1 MLQLLA
7 HIIKLLDFT
16 VREVELFLGSFNVRD
31 HVGLR
36 LVRFSQEALA
46 KLDLRLQVFNLAV
59 LVKDILLQLL
69 VFFLLSLQTIGEKK
83 RLLNSSLGGSRG
95 ACDGLDQGI
104 ADRIGSIVI
113 NSGISSHVHDS
124 LIELFLN
131 EFIVSKSLRSNS

>member
-1 MLQLLA
+1 
-7 HIIKLLDFT
+7 
-16 VREVELFLGSFNVRD
+16 
-31 HVGLR
+31 
-36 LVRFSQEALA
+36 
-46 KLDLRLQVFNLAV
+46 LAV
-59 LVKDILLQLL
+59 LVKDILLQFL

-113 NSGISSHVHDS
+113 NSGISSYIHDS